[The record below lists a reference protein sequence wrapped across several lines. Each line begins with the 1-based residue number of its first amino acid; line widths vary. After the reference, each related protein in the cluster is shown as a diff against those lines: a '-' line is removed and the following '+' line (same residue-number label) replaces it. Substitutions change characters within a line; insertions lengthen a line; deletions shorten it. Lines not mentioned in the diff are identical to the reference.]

1 MTPILSSGT
10 QLFIS
15 AELPLVY
22 DQATFETL
30 TFTQVKAMRSVGDVF
45 SQHQTV
51 ENRTIGQKP
60 YMQRVGE
67 LTSNLQIE
75 LYRIDNAGQTML
87 KEAAANTQMNSYSFK
102 IVSPDSLIQ
111 YFTAAVTYRAN
122 GIGAQSSIA
131 EGRYT
136 LELDGDVIEV

>member
-10 QLFIS
+10 ALFIS
-15 AELPLVY
+15 EELPLDY

-30 TFTQVKAMRSVGDVF
+30 TFTQIRAMRSVGDIF
-45 SQHQTV
+45 FQHQTV

-67 LTSNLQIE
+67 LTSNLQLE
-75 LYRIDNAGQTML
+75 LYRIDDAGQTL
-87 KEAAANTQMNSYSFK
+87 LSEAVDSMDSYSFK
-102 IVSPDSLIQ
+102 VVSPDSYTQ
-111 YFTAAVTYRAN
+111 YFTAAVTYKAN
-122 GIGAQSSIA
+122 GVGSQSSIA